1 MSHNDIRQILEKS
14 SAEWFKKKGC
24 PTRPEYPYIL
34 KNRSDWRKNIIL
46 PEVFDYVMERKQA
59 RNYPFPLH
67 DWLHH
72 GLSSQAMLFNLFG
85 PLVVKNSL
93 VVLAEPFREAGVI
106 FPKQIDG
113 EFEYQDRLAFNE
125 LQTQP
130 TSLDFVITDHTKE
143 PKILIEAKLVEKGFG
158 YCSQLQN
165 TVCSGLNPANGILE
179 KECELVSIGR
189 EYWKVLIE
197 NDVLTEEALKGPTCP
212 LAVFYQFYREVGF
225 AVKTNAQLVF
235 LVDER
240 NPFFSPST
248 DSSLPNRLIKSLKP
262 TIQQKV
268 KIVTIQRIFAE
279 IAKFFKGENW
289 VENLAE
295 KYNLN
300 TPK

>member
-14 SAEWFKKKGC
+14 SAEWFKTKGY

-34 KNRSDWRKNIIL
+34 QDKTDWRKNIIL
-46 PEVFDYVMERKQA
+46 PEVYEYVMERKQA
-59 RNYPFPLH
+59 RNHLFPLH

-72 GLSSQAMLFNLFG
+72 GLSSQAMLFNLLG
-85 PLVVKNSL
+85 PLVVKNRL
-93 VVLAEPFREAGVI
+93 VVLAEPFKEAGVV
-106 FPKQIDG
+106 FPSHIDG

-130 TSLDFVITDHTKE
+130 TSLDFVLKDETKE
-143 PKILIEAKLVEKGFG
+143 PKILIEAKLVEKSFG
-158 YCSQLQN
+158 YCSRLQS

-189 EYWKVLIE
+189 EYWKVLID
-197 NDVLTEEALKGPTCP
+197 NDVLTEETLKGPTCP
-212 LAVFYQFYREVGF
+212 MAVFYQFYREVGF

-268 KIVTIQRIFAE
+268 KIVTVQRIFAE
-279 IAKFFKGENW
+279 IAKFFQDQNW
-289 VENLAE
+289 VESLAE

>member
-14 SAEWFKKKGC
+14 SAEWFAKREYW
-24 PTRPEYPYIL
+24 TRPEYPYIL
-34 KNRSDWRKNIIL
+34 QDKTDWRKNIIL
-46 PEVFDYVMERKQA
+46 SEVYEYVMGRKQA
-59 RNYPFPLH
+59 RNHLFPLH

-72 GLSSQAMLFNLFG
+72 GLSSQAMLFNLLG

-93 VVLAEPFREAGVI
+93 VVLAEPFKEAGIV
-106 FPKQIDG
+106 FPRHIDG
-113 EFEYQDRLAFNE
+113 EFEYQDRLVFNE

-130 TSLDFVITDHTKE
+130 TSLDFVLKDETNE
-143 PKILIEAKLVEKGFG
+143 PKILIEAKLVEKSFG
-158 YCSQLQN
+158 YCSRLQSA
-165 TVCSGLNPANGILE
+165 VCSGLNPANGILE
-179 KECELVSIGR
+179 KECELVNIGR

-197 NDVLTEEALKGPTCP
+197 NDVLTEETLKGPTCP

-240 NPFFSPST
+240 NPFFSPIT

-262 TIQQKV
+262 TIREKV

-279 IAKFFKGENW
+279 IAKFFQGESW
-289 VENLAE
+289 VEALSA
-295 KYNLN
+295 KYALN